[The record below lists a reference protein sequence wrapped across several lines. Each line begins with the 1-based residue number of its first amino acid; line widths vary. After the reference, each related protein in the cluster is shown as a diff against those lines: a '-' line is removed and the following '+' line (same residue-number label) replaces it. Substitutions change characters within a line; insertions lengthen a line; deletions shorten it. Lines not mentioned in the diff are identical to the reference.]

1 MNVTGPAASFQTKQ
15 NKHGGTRRAWKT
27 AVSGLNDVRVVPG
40 PFETIPAAWH
50 GVRMTSQAVGGGYG
64 R

>member
-1 MNVTGPAASFQTKQ
+1 MEDGRDWNQRRTG
-15 NKHGGTRRAWKT
+15 R
-27 AVSGLNDVRVVPG
+27 PG
-40 PFETIPAAWH
+40 SFETIPAAWH